1 MLSNPGSAAINT
13 RGYPITTA
21 CFDLMLGSKIGN
33 SSFGVWETPGEKM
46 ILLESYFVVESL
58 APSYL
63 HVDRFLPTT
72 PIRVAVDHNG
82 KNLSNDKALAQAKLR
97 KGGVRKLLDK
107 PVVKTTL
114 LPKMLE
120 QLEELAKVEMK
131 TVVSKAKREMRKQ
144 LKAEITRLKDLA
156 RENSHISE
164 HEIAALEEHRDAL
177 EDAIVT
183 ARLRPDAVRMIWKET
198 AI

>member
-1 MLSNPGSAAINT
+1 
-13 RGYPITTA
+13 
-21 CFDLMLGSKIGN
+21 
-33 SSFGVWETPGEKM
+33 M
-46 ILLESYFVVESL
+46 ILLESYFIVESL

-63 HVDRFLPTT
+63 HVDRFLPNT
-72 PIRVAVDHNG
+72 PIRVAVDHTG

-107 PVVKTTL
+107 PVVK
-114 LPKMLE
+114 MLD

-144 LKAEITRLKDLA
+144 LKAEISRLKDLA
-156 RENSHISE
+156 KENAHISE

-198 AI
+198 SM